1 MDSQSGETKRK
12 KRKKEKENEGSS
24 SIILFLSFIPTCSV
38 FAGNFRRSA
47 QNVDKSH
54 YPGPPHFSARFRFIR
69 PRVKT
74 LSFSTPFFFFH
85 PPWHDFPTLRSKKKK
100 NIYGALRS
108 SFLNLNASSAC
119 RGVSIISRCS
129 SDRKRKIAVGA
140 VNTAVKF
147 SVITKNCNRHDASA
161 VQRNPL
167 SE

>member
-74 LSFSTPFFFFH
+74 LSFSTPFFFS
-85 PPWHDFPTLRSKKKK
+85 PTVARFPHFTFKKKK
-100 NIYGALRS
+100 KYLRRVT
-108 SFLNLNASSAC
+108 FELIKFERLL
-119 RGVSIISRCS
+119 RLSRRVNNKS
-129 SDRKRKIAVGA
+129 VLVG
-140 VNTAVKF
+140 
-147 SVITKNCNRHDASA
+147 S
-161 VQRNPL
+161 
-167 SE
+167 